1 MRNRSIKEALQK
13 LSSKPYGRLVLLT
26 GARQTGKTTL
36 LKALFPD
43 YTYISF
49 DDPIVRAQFT
59 SFSAEDLALRFP
71 TAILDEVQKMPSMFE
86 TVKAAHDTHGEC
98 RYVLSGSSQI
108 LLMEH
113 ISETLAGRVSI
124 FELDPLSL
132 PECRTDGWGDT
143 IQESRWMKLL
153 AYPDRA
159 REILWGIPSMDPQF
173 AVKNVA
179 WEKYLMFGG
188 MPAMWNDELG
198 MDDQERRKWLADYA
212 RTYLQRDVR
221 DLVRLKDL
229 EPFVLAQKSLAL
241 QTGGLVSMANIARDA
256 MIAPST
262 AGRFMQYLERAYQ
275 IVLLRPWFAN
285 RKKRLVKS
293 PKLHFTDPGV
303 LRTVAGYEG
312 TLPGNAFE
320 SAVVAEMLK
329 QMRLA
334 GATAEAYHLRTADG
348 LEVDLM
354 ISTPSG
360 YIAVE
365 IKQSA
370 GISRHDARHLF
381 AIDRILDKPV
391 TCRLVATQSQSVVDL
406 GENTWGV
413 PIPWLLG

>member
-1 MRNRSIKEALQK
+1 MKNRRIKEVIQK
-13 LSSKPYGRLVLLT
+13 MSGRPLGRLILLT

-36 LKALFPD
+36 LKAILPE
-43 YTYISF
+43 YAYISF
-49 DDPIVRAQFT
+49 DDPVVRAQFA
-59 SFSAEDLALRFP
+59 SLSAEDLALRFP
-71 TAILDEVQKMPSMFE
+71 RAILDEVQKMPSMFE
-86 TVKAAHDTHGEC
+86 TVKAAHDAHEEC

-124 FELDPLSL
+124 FELDPLTL
-132 PECRTDGWGDT
+132 PECSTISWDGQ
-143 IQESRWMKLL
+143 IQESRWQRLFADPCGAK
-153 AYPDRA
+153 D
-159 REILWGIPSMDPQF
+159 ILWGMPALDPQF
-173 AVKNVA
+173 AA
-179 WEKYLMFGG
+179 ATLTWEKYLRFGG
-188 MPAMWNDELG
+188 MPAVWNDELG
-198 MDDQERRKWLADYA
+198 MDDKERRKWLADYA

-241 QTGGLVSMANIARDA
+241 QTGGLVSFANIARDA

-262 AGRFMQYLERAYQ
+262 ATRFMQYLERSYQ

-293 PKLHFTDPGV
+293 PKLHFSDPGV
-303 LRTVAGYEG
+303 LRTIAGYEG

-348 LEVDLM
+348 LEVDLV

-391 TCRLVATQSQSVVDL
+391 TCRLVATQSQSVVAL